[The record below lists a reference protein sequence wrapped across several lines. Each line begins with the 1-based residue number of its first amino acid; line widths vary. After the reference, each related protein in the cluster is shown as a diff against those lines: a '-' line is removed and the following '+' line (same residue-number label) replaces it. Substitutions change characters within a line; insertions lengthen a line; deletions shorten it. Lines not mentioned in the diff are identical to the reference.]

1 MRCLFFFLGCL
12 LFPTFGFAQSG
23 EFEIIQVD
31 PAASTFTVEAN
42 KQLHTYRVRPGVEV
56 TINGVSASFAKLEVG
71 MKVKVT
77 SADPGVATKLVA
89 NGLQTAKPAP
99 KGRAPAGAARE
110 PVAPAGA
117 PAKQADAEIVANS
130 VDGFS
135 LGELKKGTKLSIQ
148 YKSGIWKS
156 WGRIA
161 TESPD
166 SEKTPP
172 GDTCRVAISLPAHN
186 GKPGKALAV
195 VPGETGKRPFI
206 FEVPLDFPDL
216 VLRINDKE
224 GEFDG
229 NPGKVE
235 YTVSIFPPAK

>member
-1 MRCLFFFLGCL
+1 MRYLILFLGCL
-12 LFPTFGFAQSG
+12 LFPILGHAQSG

-56 TINGVSASFAKLEVG
+56 TINGVNSTFAKLEVG

-89 NGLQTAKPAP
+89 NGLQTAKSAKGGGNALPAAGGP
-99 KGRAPAGAARE
+99 IAPVGEPARQAA
-110 PVAPAGA
+110 
-117 PAKQADAEIVANS
+117 AEIIASS

-148 YKSGIWKS
+148 YKSGMWKA
-156 WGRIA
+156 WGNIA

-172 GDTCRVAISLPAHN
+172 GETCRVVIALPAHN
-186 GKPGKALAV
+186 GKPGKTLMV
-195 VPGETGKRPFI
+195 VPGETAKRPFI
-206 FEVPLDFPDL
+206 YEVPLDFPEL
-216 VLRINDKE
+216 VLRINDN
-224 GEFDG
+224 GEFKG
-229 NPGKVE
+229 NPGKAE
-235 YTVSIFPPAK
+235 YTVGIFPPAK